1 MTIRPA
7 QKNDQD
13 LIRELWV
20 AFEAE
25 LPGPDYLRESWEDAW
40 SDLART
46 VRDGV
51 ALIAEEDGRAVGF
64 VFCVLGDR
72 GRKTAH
78 VTDIYVR
85 PDARNKGIGRALL
98 AAVLEPARAAGL
110 EHVSLE
116 VLIRNSDA
124 RRLYERLGFTPMDV
138 FMVAPVDGLT
148 ERLGSDERPASFG
161 SLHVQTDDAAGVERA
176 VTQFLPRLGRSGHT
190 EVTSVRTGWVTVV
203 DELCDHNR
211 SAQRRLGAELSERM
225 GVPVVALAL
234 EEEVVVRW
242 LLFERGRMVDEY
254 LSVPTY
260 YGELNKADELSL
272 SANPTLAARLTGADP
287 ARVRAVAHVA
297 SSPAELPPA
306 RELLTQIADVLGLEA
321 RIDR

>member
-7 QKNDQD
+7 QKNDEE

-46 VRDGV
+46 VREGV

-78 VTDIYVR
+78 ITDIYVL

-98 AAVLEPARAAGL
+98 AAILEPARAAGL

-124 RRLYERLGFTPMDV
+124 RRLYERLGFIPMDV
-138 FMVAPVDGLT
+138 FMVAPVDTLT
-148 ERLGSDERPASFG
+148 ERLDSDERPASFG
-161 SLHVQTDDAAGVERA
+161 SLHVQTDDEAGVERA

-190 EVTSVRTGWVTVV
+190 EVTSERSGWVTVV

-287 ARVRAVAHVA
+287 ARVRVVARVA
-297 SSPAELPPA
+297 SSPAELAPA
-306 RELLTQIADVLGLEA
+306 RELLTEIADVLGLEA